1 MGIEEIIGQ
10 LGIIIAQLVIGVTA
24 AVGSVYLGLRMI
36 DWLTRGIEE
45 WKELKKG
52 NLAIGIYL
60 GGIILSIAII
70 LESGVRQITAA
81 IVPNTTV
88 QVLLIGLGV
97 GIGNLL
103 ISVLAAI
110 LAIYIA
116 VIILNKITIGIDEI
130 KELKKGNVAVAAFM
144 TGVIIAISFIVR
156 GAVTGLAEAINI
168 VELARLLGL

>member
-10 LGIIIAQLVIGVTA
+10 LGMIVAQLVIGVTA
-24 AVGSVYLGLRMI
+24 AVGSVYLGLRI
-36 DWLTRGIEE
+36 FDWLTRGVEE

-52 NLAIGIYL
+52 NLAIGIFL

-81 IVPNTTV
+81 IIPNTTV

-97 GIGNLL
+97 GVGNLI

-116 VIILNKITIGIDEI
+116 VVILNKITIGIDEI

-144 TGVIIAISFIVR
+144 TGVIVAISFIIR

>member
-24 AVGSVYLGLRMI
+24 AVGSVYLGLRMF

-52 NLAIGIYL
+52 NLAIGIFL